1 MNLAPI
7 TLYSKI
13 DRVGNFDDAMPIRHK
28 FNQMFDNFYN
38 LNLELLNL
46 HADLESFLES
56 LTYQDEDADNSQ
68 FIIGINQST
77 GLIEPIRES
86 FNNAYIKN
94 LTTSYNTAYWEA
106 RENYLKE
113 GSLEKILRDLNQRVA
128 TLSRYKG
135 DNISYEEGK
144 LWLKSYYNANEGDYL
159 SSVSLKDIFSYITTE
174 DTSELEDKTGK
185 VQLTYELLDD
195 KSVLSAKLLYN
206 SITSDYLAD
215 DIELFDSKKFY
226 STVDKDSNLIFKYS
240 NEEVINESLLPKFSI
255 FTALTNYDSSFGIYS
270 HNLDS
275 FNIQGDSFAAVTL
288 KNTNVNSGNYKYS
301 SSIHVNEVSYY
312 NATSSVNV
320 YTPYYT
326 PYNWLQDYTYLD
338 VDDSFVL
345 TLKVKDYIKYADTQ
359 DKTNLDIANINN
371 NTLAEVNLYDKLKV
385 GRPGGLVPLDEN
397 TKIAS
402 QYLPSY
408 VDDVIEGYLSVN
420 GNFYKDAAQTIII
433 TPESDKI
440 YTDLTSNKIYRYS
453 GTKYVEISASLALG
467 ITSGTAFP
475 GDRGYNTEQLVMKT
489 KSEEATL
496 EWDTPIKIA
505 TVNNVA
511 INVALPENPNTFTKE
526 EKEKLANGNLVVH
539 EVYNVIGTAGIVR
552 MQHSGHIINVETYI
566 ENSNERCW
574 VDYRI
579 DNLDKDNLSLEWNTD
594 NYLSFDR
601 DNTLRIEVTIIQ

>member
-7 TLYSKI
+7 TLYSRI
-13 DRVGNFDDAMPIRHK
+13 ERVGNFDDAMPIRHK
-28 FNQMFDNFYN
+28 FNQMFENFYS
-38 LNLELLNL
+38 LNVELLNL
-46 HADLESFLES
+46 RADLESFLDS

-94 LTTSYNTAYWEA
+94 LTASYNTSYWEA

-113 GSLEKILRDLNQRVA
+113 GSLEKILSDLNQRIA

-135 DNISYEEGK
+135 DNLEYADGK
-144 LWLKSYYNANEGDYL
+144 IILKSYYNANEGDDL
-159 SSVSLKDIFSYITTE
+159 SFVSLKDIFSYITAE

-195 KSVLSAKLLYN
+195 KSILSARLLYK

-226 STVDKDSNLIFKYS
+226 STVDKDSNLIFQYG
-240 NEEVINESLLPKFSI
+240 NDEVINESLLPKFSA
-255 FTALTNYDSSFGIYS
+255 FGALTNYDSSFGIYS
-270 HNLDS
+270 HNLEA

-288 KNTNVNSGNYKYS
+288 KNTTINSGNYKYTS
-301 SSIHVNEVSYY
+301 GIRTDEVSYY
-312 NATSSVNV
+312 GSTSSVNV

-338 VDDSFVL
+338 VNDNFVL
-345 TLKVKDYIKYADTQ
+345 SLKVKDFTKYADTQ
-359 DKTNLDIANINN
+359 DKTNLDIAAITN
-371 NTLAEVNLYDKLKV
+371 NTLAEVDLYDKLKV

-408 VDDVIEGYLSVN
+408 VDDVIEGYYSVN
-420 GNFYKDAAQTIII
+420 GNFYKDAAHTIAI
-433 TPESDKI
+433 TPEKDKI
-440 YTDLTSNKIYRYS
+440 YVDLTSNKIYRHS
-453 GTKYVEISASLALG
+453 GTQYVEISASLALG
-467 ITSGTAFP
+467 ITAGTAFP
-475 GDRGYNTEQLVMKT
+475 GDRGYRTEQLVSKT

-496 EWDTPIKIA
+496 EWDTPVKIA
-505 TVNNVA
+505 TVNDVA
-511 INVALPENPNTFTKE
+511 INVTLPENPNTFTKE
-526 EKEKLANGNLVVH
+526 EKEKLANGYLVVH

-574 VDYRI
+574 VDFRV